1 MKIVKYLFLLLLLAS
16 IAGTVFIAT
25 QNGKYDV
32 TEQLTIKAPKDMV
45 YNFVGN
51 LKNWENSGILTK
63 DTTAVYTFSETTTG
77 KGAYANWSTGSVKNL
92 ATSPNDSI
100 TQTSVLNDREIEVH
114 WTFKDTLTEATTVN
128 LRMKGQLSFMEKAY
142 AVLKG
147 GTDKKVANLINHS
160 LKRVNYMLVNRVN
173 FFEIKVDGV
182 MVKEGTYYIADST
195 SCKISEMQQKM
206 PGMFAKVNKFVT
218 DNNIATNGKPFT
230 YYYVFDEAKDST
242 VFMTCIPLEDEI
254 LMSEGSEF
262 RAGQIKRFNALKT
275 TLKGDYR
282 HLKKAWDAAF
292 KNIKK
297 NKLEENFEL
306 PYLEVYT
313 KGPADTKDT
322 AEWITDIYIPI
333 GSILPEEEETTQVN
347 DSTEVIIE
355 APAVAR
361 PRTVRKKTPT
371 VTPISTQPVSVQPT
385 IALPKRDTTS
395 KKKPVQD
402 TTNQSGLK

>member
-63 DTTAVYTFSETTTG
+63 DTTAVYTFSDTTIG
-77 KGAYANWSTGSVKNL
+77 KGAYADWTTGSVKNL
-92 ATSPNDSI
+92 AISPNDSI
-100 TQTSVLNDREIEVH
+100 TQTSVLNDREVEVH
-114 WTFKDTLTEATTVN
+114 WTFKDTLTEATKVN

-142 AVLKG
+142 AILKG

-182 MVKEGTYYIADST
+182 MIKEGTYYIADST

-206 PGMFAKVNKFVT
+206 PGMFARVNKFVT

-230 YYYVFDEAKDST
+230 YYYTFDEAKDST
-242 VFMTCIPLEDEI
+242 AFMTCIPLEDEI

-262 RAGQIKRFNALKT
+262 RAGKIKRFNALKT

-333 GSILPEEEETTQVN
+333 GASLPEEEATQAN
-347 DSTEVIIE
+347 DSTETVTE
-355 APAVAR
+355 TPRVSK
-361 PRTVRKKTPT
+361 PRTARKKTPT

-385 IALPKRDTTS
+385 IALPKKDTTS